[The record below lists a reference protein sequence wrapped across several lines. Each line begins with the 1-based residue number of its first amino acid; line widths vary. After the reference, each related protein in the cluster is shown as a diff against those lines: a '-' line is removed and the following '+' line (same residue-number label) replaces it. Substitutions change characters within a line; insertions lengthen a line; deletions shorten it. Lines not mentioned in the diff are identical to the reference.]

1 MNVLLNAFKEDKLEE
16 LLVANWTQFI
26 DSSKLMGFVLKKV
39 QDNTN
44 NLAIICNT
52 EIKPK
57 GFKITVSRCYL
68 KLQGFIVWVEF
79 TFPLSTNKMA
89 EGTMELLLSHNGSIS
104 HMRTL
109 GNIYSSN
116 FSKN

>member
-1 MNVLLNAFKEDKLEE
+1 MNSVLSNAFKEDKLEE
-16 LLVANWTQFI
+16 LLVANWTHFI
-26 DSSKLMGFVLKKV
+26 DSSKLMAYVLQKV
-39 QDNTN
+39 QENAN
-44 NLAIICNT
+44 NLAIISAT

-79 TFPLSTNKMA
+79 TMPLSKDKIA

-104 HMRTL
+104 YMTTM
-109 GNIYSSN
+109 GNIYSAL
-116 FSKN
+116 